1 MRLGKALALAGVA
14 SRRKSEDVVF
24 SGRVAVNGEVVMKP
38 ETRVT
43 WGRDK
48 IELDGVPLL
57 TPPSSASASSS
68 GAGAREAFTKFH
80 FMLNKPKGYMC
91 SSDESCKK
99 SVLDLFRP
107 WIENYMDKQG
117 REAGRRRSKGS
128 QDGSIEE
135 EDQAESLALPPRLF
149 TVGRLDVATT
159 GLLLVTN
166 DGAWAQ
172 EISHPKYGVLK
183 EYVVT
188 CATKVK
194 LAQLEKIAEG
204 TEVENT
210 FVVPKRVEGFD
221 YRTGDPKYEYK
232 VKIVVGEGK
241 KHEVRELVASA
252 GLKVTAL
259 KRIRIGALSLNDLP
273 IGKFRGLKKKELE
286 LPKKN

>member
-1 MRLGKALALAGVA
+1 
-14 SRRKSEDVVF
+14 
-24 SGRVAVNGEVVMKP
+24 
-38 ETRVT
+38 
-43 WGRDK
+43 
-48 IELDGVPLL
+48 
-57 TPPSSASASSS
+57 
-68 GAGAREAFTKFH
+68 
-80 FMLNKPKGYMC
+80 
-91 SSDESCKK
+91 
-99 SVLDLFRP
+99 
-107 WIENYMDKQG
+107 
-117 REAGRRRSKGS
+117 
-128 QDGSIEE
+128 
-135 EDQAESLALPPRLF
+135 
-149 TVGRLDVATT
+149 
-159 GLLLVTN
+159 
-166 DGAWAQ
+166 
-172 EISHPKYGVLK
+172 
-183 EYVVT
+183 VVT